1 MTAFFAFMNDE
12 RENVQKD
19 NPGMAHTGIAKIVGE
34 MWKALSA
41 ENKKIYVDNN
51 KMAMVQWK
59 VDKQEYSKT
68 DVAKAFHRNVRT
80 VNIIKVIES
89 EFPVKQPE
97 LCISFDSRSCAL
109 ISG

>member
-51 KMAMVQWK
+51 KMAMVQERK
-59 VDKQEYSKT
+59 LNG
-68 DVAKAFHRNVRT
+68 AHRKAHAPMR
-80 VNIIKVIES
+80 IAQIK
-89 EFPVKQPE
+89 
-97 LCISFDSRSCAL
+97 SRL
-109 ISG
+109 WNTTTT